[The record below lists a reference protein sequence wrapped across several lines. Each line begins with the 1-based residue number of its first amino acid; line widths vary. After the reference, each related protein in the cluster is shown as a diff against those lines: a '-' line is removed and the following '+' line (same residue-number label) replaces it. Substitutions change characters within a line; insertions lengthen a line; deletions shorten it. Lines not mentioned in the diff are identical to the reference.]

1 MRILKIVFGSLFAI
15 IAVGLLTFSCYY
27 LWLSIPRQKEAPE
40 VLQSE
45 LIFQEE
51 PEEEPAPV
59 PDIPQPAVPVV
70 TPEPPADEPE
80 EVPEAEE
87 PPIEPE
93 VPVLTPQQL
102 AEAYLQSMTTEQK
115 LWQLFITTPEA
126 ITHVNLAT
134 RAGEATKTALQT
146 YPVGGL
152 CYFADNLK
160 EAEQVKIM
168 LTNTQSYAAAGL
180 FLCIDEEGGTVSRAG
195 SNPAMEVTPIKSA
208 AEYGAAGDAAAL
220 FADAVKL
227 AQELKALG
235 FNLNFAPV
243 ADLALET
250 ESNEIGTRAY
260 SSDPKVAAEMVAA
273 MVSGLQEGGMLSC
286 LKHFPGHGSAET
298 DSHEDTSISE
308 RTLEEL
314 QEADW
319 VPFRSGIEKGVP
331 FVMLS
336 HLTNKELSKEPASLS
351 PEVVE
356 YLRQEL
362 GFGGVIITDSQRMGA
377 IANHYSSA
385 EAAVLAM
392 KAGAD
397 MILMPAD
404 LQAAF
409 DGLKAAMDEGEL
421 TEERLN
427 ESVLRILTV
436 KYEQGILIPS

>member
-1 MRILKIVFGSLFAI
+1 MRIVKTVFGSLVAL
-15 IAVGLLTFSCYY
+15 IAVAVLAFSCYY
-27 LWLSIPRQKEAPE
+27 LWLSIPRQKEVPE

-51 PEEEPAPV
+51 PEEMPIPEPAPA
-59 PDIPQPAVPVV
+59 PAVPVI
-70 TPEPPADEPE
+70 TPEPPAE
-80 EVPEAEE
+80 E
-87 PPIEPE
+87 EPE
-93 VPVLTPQQL
+93 VEEPMEEELPALPEEPVFTPQQL
-102 AEAYLQSMTTEQK
+102 AETYLQTMTTEQK
-115 LWQLFITTPEA
+115 IWQLFITTPET

-168 LTNTQSYAAAGL
+168 LTNTQAYAAAGL

-195 SNPAMEVTPIKSA
+195 SNPAMEVTPIKAA
-208 AEYGAAGDAAAL
+208 AEYGAAGNAAAL
-220 FADAVKL
+220 YADAVKL
-227 AQELKALG
+227 AQELTALG

-243 ADLALET
+243 ADIALET
-250 ESNEIGTRAY
+250 ENTELSTRAY
-260 SSDPKVAAEMVAA
+260 SSDPKVAADMVAA
-273 MVSGLQEGGMLSC
+273 MVNGLKEGGMLSC

-298 DSHEDTSISE
+298 DSHEDTSVSK

-314 QEADW
+314 READW
-319 VPFRSGIEKGVP
+319 VPFQSGITQGVP

-336 HLTNKELSKEPASLS
+336 HLTNKNLSKLPASLS
-351 PEVVE
+351 AEVVG

-362 GFGGVIITDSQRMGA
+362 GFTGIIITDSQKMGA
-377 IANHYSSA
+377 IAKHYSSS
-385 EAAVLAM
+385 EAAVLAIE
-392 KAGAD
+392 AGAD

-409 DGLKAAMDEGEL
+409 DGLKAAVEEGKL
-421 TEERLN
+421 TEERIN

-436 KYEQGILIPS
+436 KYEQGILK

>member
-1 MRILKIVFGSLFAI
+1 MRILKTVLGSLFAL
-15 IAVGLLTFSCYY
+15 IAVAVLVFSCYY

-51 PEEEPAPV
+51 PEETPV
-59 PDIPQPAVPVV
+59 PAVPVI
-70 TPEPPADEPE
+70 TPEPPPAEEPEVQEPE
-80 EVPEAEE
+80 EEE
-87 PPIEPE
+87 PPALPEEP
-93 VPVLTPQQL
+93 VFTSLQL
-102 AEAYLQSMTTEQK
+102 AEGYLQTMTLEQK

-160 EAEQVKIM
+160 EAEQVRIM
-168 LTNTQSYAAAGL
+168 LTNTQAYAAAGL

-208 AEYGAAGDAAAL
+208 AEYGAAGDAAVL
-220 FADAVKL
+220 YADAVKL
-227 AQELKALG
+227 AQELTSLG
-235 FNLNFAPV
+235 FNLNLAPV
-243 ADLALET
+243 ADLAAEEDNGLG
-250 ESNEIGTRAY
+250 SRAY
-260 SSDPKVAAEMVAA
+260 SSDPDVTASMVAA
-273 MVSGLQEGGMLSC
+273 MVNGLKEGGMLSC
-286 LKHFPGHGSAET
+286 LKHFPGYGSAET
-298 DSHEDTSISE
+298 DSHEDTSISN

-314 QEADW
+314 READW
-319 VPFRSGIEKGVP
+319 IPFQSGITQGVS

-336 HLTNKELSKEPASLS
+336 HLTNKNLSDEPASLS
-351 PEVVE
+351 PKVVD

-362 GFGGVIITDSQRMGA
+362 GFTGIVLTDAQEMGA
-377 IANHYSSA
+377 IANHYSSG
-385 EAAVLAM
+385 EAAVMAVQ
-392 KAGAD
+392 AGAD

-404 LQAAF
+404 LQAAY
-409 DGLKAAMDEGEL
+409 DGLKSAVDAGKL
-421 TEERLN
+421 TEERIN

-436 KYEQGILIPS
+436 KFEQGILKS

>member
-1 MRILKIVFGSLFAI
+1 MRILKTVFGSLFALL
-15 IAVGLLTFSCYY
+15 AVAVLAFSCYY
-27 LWLSIPRQKEAPE
+27 LLLSIPRQKEAPE

-45 LIFQEE
+45 LIFREEPEAESVPEPAVPEPALPAITPEPPAEEE
-51 PEEEPAPV
+51 PEEEEP
-59 PDIPQPAVPVV
+59 PAVP
-70 TPEPPADEPE
+70 
-80 EVPEAEE
+80 EE
-87 PPIEPE
+87 PAF
-93 VPVLTPQQL
+93 TPQQL
-102 AEAYLQSMTTEQK
+102 AETYLQTMTTEQK

-126 ITHVNLAT
+126 ITHVNVAT
-134 RAGEATKTALQT
+134 RAGETTKTALQT

-168 LTNTQSYAAAGL
+168 LTNTQAYAAAGL

-195 SNPAMEVTPIKSA
+195 SNPAMEVTPMKAA

-220 FADAVKL
+220 YADAVKL
-227 AQELKALG
+227 AQELTALG

-243 ADLALET
+243 ADLAMET
-250 ESNEIGTRAY
+250 ESSEIGTRAY
-260 SSDPKVAAEMVAA
+260 SSDPKVVSDMVAA
-273 MVSGLQEGGMLSC
+273 MVNGLREGGMLSC

-298 DSHEDTSISE
+298 DSHKDTSISKL
-308 RTLEEL
+308 TVEEL

-319 VPFRSGIEKGVP
+319 MPFQSGITQGVP

-336 HLTNKELSKEPASLS
+336 HLTNRNLSKEPASLS
-351 PEVVE
+351 PEVVD

-362 GFGGVIITDSQRMGA
+362 GFTGIIITDSQKMGA
-377 IANHYSSA
+377 IANHYSSS
-385 EAAVLAM
+385 EAAVLAIE
-392 KAGAD
+392 AGAD

-404 LQAAF
+404 LQAAY
-409 DGLKAAMDEGEL
+409 DGLKAAVDEGKL

-436 KYEQGILIPS
+436 KFEQGIMQA

>member
-1 MRILKIVFGSLFAI
+1 MRILKTVFGSLFAI
-15 IAVGLLTFSCYY
+15 IAVALLTFSCYY
-27 LWLSIPRQKEAPE
+27 LWLSIPRQREEPE

-51 PEEEPAPV
+51 PEEEPAPE
-59 PDIPQPAVPVV
+59 PEPAVPVIV
-70 TPEPPADEPE
+70 PEFPVEEPE
-80 EVPEAEE
+80 EEEPAEEALPEEPEA
-87 PPIEPE
+87 
-93 VPVLTPQQL
+93 PVFTPQQQ
-102 AEAYLQSMTTEQK
+102 AEAYLQTMTTEQK

-146 YPVGGL
+146 YPIGGL

-168 LTNTQSYAAAGL
+168 LTNTQAYATTGL

-195 SNPAMEVTPIKSA
+195 SNPNMEVTPIQSA
-208 AEYGAAGDAAAL
+208 AEYGAAGDTAVL
-220 FADAVKL
+220 FSDAVKL
-227 AQELKALG
+227 AQELTALG

-243 ADLALET
+243 ADLDPET
-250 ESNEIGTRAY
+250 ENEELSTRTY
-260 SSDPKVAAEMVAA
+260 SSDPKVAADMVAA
-273 MVSGLQEGGMLSC
+273 MVTGLQEGGMISC

-298 DSHEDTSISE
+298 DSHEDTSVSE

-351 PEVVE
+351 PEVVD

-362 GFGGVIITDSQRMGA
+362 GFGGVIITDSQKMGA

-385 EAAVLAM
+385 EAAVLAIE
-392 KAGAD
+392 AGAD

-404 LQAAF
+404 LQAAY
-409 DGLKAAMDEGEL
+409 DGLKAAVDEGKL

-436 KYEQGILIPS
+436 KFEQGIMQA

>member
-1 MRILKIVFGSLFAI
+1 MRILKTVFGSLFAL
-15 IAVGLLTFSCYY
+15 IAVGLLAFSCYY

-51 PEEEPAPV
+51 PEAEPAPA
-59 PDIPQPAVPVV
+59 PATPQPAVPVI
-70 TPEPPADEPE
+70 TPESPPEEPE
-80 EVPEAEE
+80 EEVE
-87 PPIEPE
+87 PPVEPD
-93 VPVLTPQQL
+93 TPTFASQQL
-102 AEAYLQSMTTEQK
+102 AEAYLQTMTTEQK

-134 RAGEATKTALQT
+134 RAGETTKTALQT

-152 CYFADNLK
+152 CYFSDNLK
-160 EAEQVKIM
+160 EAEQTKIM

-195 SNPAMEVTPIKSA
+195 SNPDMEVTPMKAA
-208 AEYGAAGDAAAL
+208 AEYGAAGDTAVL
-220 FADAVKL
+220 YADAVRL
-227 AQELKALG
+227 AQELTALG

-243 ADLALET
+243 ADLAMET
-250 ESNEIGTRAY
+250 ESSEIGSRAY
-260 SSDPKVAAEMVAA
+260 SSDPKVTADMVAA

-298 DSHEDTSISE
+298 DSHEDTSVSK

-319 VPFRSGIEKGVP
+319 VPFHAGIEKGVP
-331 FVMLS
+331 FVMMS
-336 HLTNKELSKEPASLS
+336 HLTNKNLSREPASLS

-362 GFGGVIITDSQRMGA
+362 GFTGIVITDSQKMGA
-377 IANHYSSA
+377 IANHYSSG
-385 EAAVLAM
+385 EAAVLAIQ
-392 KAGAD
+392 AGAD

-409 DGLKAAMDEGEL
+409 DGLKAALDEGKL
-421 TEERLN
+421 TEERIN

-436 KYEQGILIPS
+436 KYAQGILKIS